1 MKYCPRCAAP
11 LITRT
16 DEGRERQVCEREGCG
31 FIHYDNPLPVVAA
44 IVETPEGVVLVRNH
58 GWPDKWFGLVTGFLE
73 RGETPEQGIL
83 REIQEEIGLSAEVV
97 SLIGAYTSGP
107 VIGGMNPPAGATAAL
122 DAFPQRNELIVA
134 YHVRASGE
142 IALGPEI
149 EAYKRVPV
157 EKLRAWPFGTGEA
170 VRDWLARRAAGA
182 P

>member
-11 LITRT
+11 LTSRT
-16 DEGRERQVCEREGCG
+16 EDGRERAICEGCG

-83 REIQEEIGLSAEVV
+83 REINEEIGLSAEVV
-97 SLIGAYTSGP
+97 SLIGAY
-107 VIGGMNPPAGATAAL
+107 
-122 DAFPQRNELIVA
+122 AFTQRNELIVA

-142 IALGPEI
+142 IVLGPEI
-149 EAYKRVPV
+149 EAFKRVPV

-170 VRDWLARRAAGA
+170 VRDWLARRGAAG

>member
-97 SLIGAYTSGP
+97 SLVGAYT
-107 VIGGMNPPAGATAAL
+107 
-122 DAFPQRNELIVA
+122 FPQRNELIVA